1 MKAEEVWHFTQIL
14 NGDEVAVCRPKTLLV
29 TVLPP
34 LAKLAFQA
42 PDNSVAEWQVWRPD
56 SQKLGRRHCVAL
68 PYRSAA
74 RICLRISA
82 MIARLV
88 SNLLS

>member
-1 MKAEEVWHFTQIL
+1 
-14 NGDEVAVCRPKTLLV
+14 LV

-34 LAKLAFQA
+34 LAKLAFP

-88 SNLLS
+88 PNLLS